1 MKRIIA
7 VVTAVFMTS
16 ALYATVA
23 AQAAKSVK
31 DGVYTDAQAKR
42 GEAIYKDQC
51 AACHGDNLEGSGPM
65 PPLAGADFVKNW
77 KNVGDLFDKIHS
89 SMPASA
95 PGSLTEA
102 QTADVIAYM
111 FSVGKFPAGQA
122 ELEGKMDTLTA
133 ITIEPL
139 AGDAAAPA
147 GAAPAGAAPA
157 APAPGA
163 TPQN

>member
-1 MKRIIA
+1 MKKIIA
-7 VVTAVFMTS
+7 VVTVVFVTS
-16 ALYATVA
+16 GLYATVG
-23 AQAAKSVK
+23 AQAPKKSVK
-31 DGVYTDAQAKR
+31 DGVYTEAQAKR
-42 GEAIYKDQC
+42 GEALYKEQC

-102 QTADVIAYM
+102 QTADIIAYM
-111 FSVGKFPAGQA
+111 FSVGKFPAGQS

-133 ITIEPL
+133 ITIEP

-147 GAAPAGAAPA
+147 GAAPAGAAPT
-157 APAPGA
+157 APAPGT